1 MELAELRRVDGRGA
15 WMRVVRRGKCMA
27 RKTRRHKSSN
37 DHSHS
42 GQTDG
47 LSGWFARFAQKT
59 ATWSGHPLSFLLA
72 AAIVIVWIVSGPV
85 FGYSDTWQLVINT
98 GTTIVTF
105 LMVFLIQNTQN
116 RDMMAVQLKLSELV
130 LAMKGAEN
138 KFAAIEDLSDEELED
153 LHQDCRKRAE
163 MTEAHLAER
172 KGKHGTAPAK
182 TRAAAHRS
190 ASPTRRSPRK
200 A

>member
-1 MELAELRRVDGRGA
+1 M
-15 WMRVVRRGKCMA
+15 
-27 RKTRRHKSSN
+27 
-37 DHSHS
+37 
-42 GQTDG
+42 
-47 LSGWFARFAQKT
+47 
-59 ATWSGHPLSFLLA
+59 
-72 AAIVIVWIVSGPV
+72 IVWIVTGPV

-138 KFAAIEDLSDEELED
+138 KFVSIEDLSDEELAE
-153 LHQDCRKRAE
+153 LHDDCRERAE
-163 MTEAHLAER
+163 ITMTHIER
-172 KGKHGTAPAK
+172 RRGKHGAAHTKAR
-182 TRAAAHRS
+182 TAAHRS
-190 ASPTRRSPRK
+190 TSATRRSARK